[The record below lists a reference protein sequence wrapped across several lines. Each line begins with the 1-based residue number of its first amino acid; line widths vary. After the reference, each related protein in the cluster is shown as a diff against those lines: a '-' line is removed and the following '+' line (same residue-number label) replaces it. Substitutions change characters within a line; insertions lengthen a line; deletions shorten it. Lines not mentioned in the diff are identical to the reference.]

1 MTVSFHKGTENETG
15 GINVVL
21 SPEDGRLFYKLFL
34 PLLVYVDETY
44 KMHKDLPR
52 MAWNGA
58 LDMKEVKE
66 IANRLWDDVSLLDNY
81 VAEQR
86 DMSQEE
92 KDILLSWKG
101 RIRGK
106 FVLLRHLQRGSVF
119 ISEEKEVYQVLGI
132 QSSWEELFPEETLPV
147 FMEATLLPFRDV
159 IISDGVVIPR
169 PVRIP
174 ESVKEECQSI
184 YLAARKSKTM
194 RRTL

>member
-1 MTVSFHKGTENETG
+1 M
-15 GINVVL
+15 VL

-132 QSSWEELFPEETLPV
+132 QSSWEELFPEGNAPG
-147 FMEATLLPFRDV
+147 FYG
-159 IISDGVVIPR
+159 SDAS
-169 PVRIP
+169 
-174 ESVKEECQSI
+174 SVPGCHYIGWSCNS
-184 YLAARKSKTM
+184 ASGSNP
-194 RRTL
+194 